1 MGRALACAAN
11 LAPLLP
17 AASTARFFGVARAV
31 LCEAPRLSF
40 MAALGACREVS
51 LALNV
56 LAPDAAARLAP
67 TAVAPLVALVA
78 AHAGDDIC
86 ELLLLTLGACARA
99 APAGLAAPDDP
110 VAPGLLCAWGS
121 LAGRTDTA
129 GVATVADTLAAL
141 CALPPFHAAVRDR
154 VLPAV
159 THVLANHRACP
170 GILLSAF
177 TVLRAALDAP
187 GTPDARAELPV
198 RACLAALV
206 RYIQDVPACDLEA
219 VLCFRFALARCAAQ
233 LPAWTELADLLP
245 PMFTAC
251 LDPRTDEDNALQ
263 TVQMLTDVLAVC
275 PSLLAAA
282 IEPLLAALVRRA
294 AACQQPENRVLL
306 LAAVASL
313 ALDQTAWLAA
323 TLARAFSAEQLT
335 FVFSQWVSLH
345 PILRRFGPYWIKQSA
360 LALLAL
366 FCSRCAHLDSLSL
379 SVTQEHSPG
388 TAADAAP
395 ATPHQTTMPFPVAC
409 LHVVCQ
415 EYQHNQVSAQ
425 MFACPAVHQTQTPTA
440 TPSSSF
446 DGELADTDAYKHILG
461 DDSTTPASMHSFL
474 NDEEDYD
481 DDSENGDETDDQ
493 DKPFIATRPLYTLD
507 FNAYVT
513 ARLRELMASDMAPYL
528 KQVYFQ
534 LCPDDKKVIEGILLQ
549 TRS

>member
-1 MGRALACAAN
+1 MAQREARAKKNSAISSVSSSHEARASQSTKPRPAQQSTLRQIVLSAFIDQVARRVTQAPSSSATSTGGGGATQFPYSATTTEEHVFVHPTSFVSRTCPDYDAFHEIVRSTKHAYMHGVTRVSPGWLFDLGAALAEVGRPVASPPPHYDAATGTVRALTRVAFGPHHW
-11 LAPLLP
+11 PLPLQDLEHP
-17 AASTARFFGVARAV
+17 PGRERTRLFAQFV
-31 LCEAPRLSF
+31 L
-40 MAALGACREVS
+40 
-51 LALNV
+51 
-56 LAPDAAARLAP
+56 D
-67 TAVAPLVALVA
+67 
-78 AHAGDDIC
+78 
-86 ELLLLTLGACARA
+86 
-99 APAGLAAPDDP
+99 
-110 VAPGLLCAWGS
+110 GS
-121 LAGRTDTA
+121 
-129 GVATVADTLAAL
+129 
-141 CALPPFHAAVRDR
+141 
-154 VLPAV
+154 VLPALGRFV
-159 THVLANHRACP
+159 PHLAATP
-170 GILLSAF
+170 LALSLAK
-177 TVLRAALDAP
+177 TRAA
-187 GTPDARAELPV
+187 
-198 RACLAALV
+198 
-206 RYIQDVPACDLEA
+206 
-219 VLCFRFALARCAAQ
+219 
-233 LPAWTELADLLP
+233 
-245 PMFTAC
+245 
-251 LDPRTDEDNALQ
+251 Q
-263 TVQMLTDVLAVC
+263 TFV
-275 PSLLAAA
+275 
-282 IEPLLAALVRRA
+282 
-294 AACQQPENRVLL
+294 
-306 LAAVASL
+306 
-313 ALDQTAWLAA
+313 A

-345 PILRRFGPYWIKQSA
+345 PILRRFGPYWIQQSA

-461 DDSTTPASMHSFL
+461 DDSTIPASMHSFL

-481 DDSENGDETDDQ
+481 DASENGDETDDQ